1 MTNKIVEVLTEI
13 LDGLNNDHQ
22 IEELNEILSNKDF
35 DEQTLI
41 VAFSLVYD
49 KVLCGKI
56 SQENKKDKNRNV
68 RLLSEEE
75 KEILGLDNYNYL
87 LKLVNVGLLDSL
99 DFELVLEQLLMA
111 PTETITK
118 EDINLIILISLVD
131 FNSDILPGSRV
142 LLYSSDIIN

>member
-13 LDGLNNDHQ
+13 LDSLNKDYQ
-22 IEELNEILSNKDF
+22 VEEVSELLSNKNF
-35 DEQTLI
+35 DEQTVS

-49 KVLCGKI
+49 KVLSGKI
-56 SQENKKDKNRNV
+56 SQDNRKEKNRNIRV
-68 RLLSEEE
+68 LSEEE
-75 KEILGLDNYNYL
+75 KEVLGFENYNYL

-99 DFELVLEQLLMA
+99 DFELVLEQLLLA
-111 PTETITK
+111 PEESITK

-131 FNSDILPGSRV
+131 FNSEILPGSRV